1 MLDCFL
7 LLCVRV
13 ASGAWDGVAGVVTSS
28 GCALT
33 GFSRSRAGQG
43 ALPLEAEPLGLEL
56 LPVLAAHPVAWP
68 LCQGQIPEE
77 GTGGGTGGGAV
88 PPRATEQRPHPG
100 TPSSLAAFTSLF
112 TFFTSKRR
120 VWREY
125 CPGNQ
130 CSRLTSTE
138 TPKVA
143 NLLE

>member
-1 MLDCFL
+1 MDLSSNLTHRCQLQNPLFHLKGDTSVLDCFL

-43 ALPLEAEPLGLEL
+43 ALHLEAEPSGLVL

-77 GTGGGTGGGAV
+77 GTGGGTGGCSPTQGH
-88 PPRATEQRPHPG
+88 RA
-100 TPSSLAAFTSLF
+100 AASPWDPEF
-112 TFFTSKRR
+112 
-120 VWREY
+120 
-125 CPGNQ
+125 
-130 CSRLTSTE
+130 SRSFH
-138 TPKVA
+138 
-143 NLLE
+143 